1 MPLGVVVGKNDA
13 KEEEEEDC
21 LRARNNTIPKYLHGS
36 SYLQPPAINL
46 GLPKMGST
54 SLQHFFGCAGYG
66 ASHWLCGK
74 DQICARCIEAS
85 VDDHLPPL
93 EKCGNNGGPIYAQI
107 DGWGTKGKILFF
119 PQINLLH
126 DIINAYPNGT
136 YFLTFRN
143 IEGWYNSVTNWRSP
157 SNRTLKSRMVRSI
170 PDLQGGSL
178 QNFTNFFCNHVKR
191 VRATVPANRLVEVDI
206 ENHNAGQLLSDI
218 FDIDESCWKKTNVN
232 EKLHSQQSSEEK
244 TTLDDRITNNSSVGP
259 SKQEKLPMLIKG
271 KTEIRGK
278 NGVMRMNPS
287 VMRLNLSNRIRNGGE
302 DVLSNMTNKDF
313 T

>member
-1 MPLGVVVGKNDA
+1 MMFISSSSYKVRTKPAILCCGVTCILLIIHSSSFLHHPSSNNALSFLMPLGVVVGKNDA

-107 DGWGTKGKILFF
+107 DGWGTNPTSSTIT
-119 PQINLLH
+119 PC
-126 DIINAYPNGT
+126 AASYAARANG
-136 YFLTFRN
+136 
-143 IEGWYNSVTNWRSP
+143 
-157 SNRTLKSRMVRSI
+157 
-170 PDLQGGSL
+170 
-178 QNFTNFFCNHVKR
+178 
-191 VRATVPANRLVEVDI
+191 
-206 ENHNAGQLLSDI
+206 
-218 FDIDESCWKKTNVN
+218 SCSTP
-232 EKLHSQQSSEEK
+232 HC
-244 TTLDDRITNNSSVGP
+244 IA
-259 SKQEKLPMLIKG
+259 
-271 KTEIRGK
+271 
-278 NGVMRMNPS
+278 
-287 VMRLNLSNRIRNGGE
+287 
-302 DVLSNMTNKDF
+302 
-313 T
+313 